1 MSVKKREN
9 LQNLVF
15 IILIYEITPDVLET
29 KFVNHLK

>member
-9 LQNLVF
+9 LQSLVF
-15 IILIYEITPDVLET
+15 IILIYEITLDVLET

>member
-1 MSVKKREN
+1 MSAKKREN

-15 IILIYEITPDVLET
+15 IILIYEKTPDVLDT